1 MLHIVTASNAAAYQ
15 SEMHEALKLRHRVFV
30 EEKKWTEL
38 DRGDGLELDQFDT
51 PDAVHML
58 YTDPAGSVLGYQRML
73 PTTKPHLLSE
83 VMPFLCEGERP
94 VGTHIWEW
102 TRYAVD
108 KDHRDRGR
116 MLSPVGLALLT
127 GIVEWG
133 LETGTNTI
141 IIQMNPLWLLRLVQM
156 RFKTTPLGFPLE
168 LSGEATIAI
177 TAEFNRNTLAFLHEL
192 RGSDS
197 SVFYTPGAALLKTA

>member
-1 MLHIVTASNAAAYQ
+1 MLHIVTAANASAYQ
-15 SEMHEALKLRHRVFV
+15 LEMQEALRLRHRVFV

-51 PDAVHML
+51 ADAVHMI
-58 YTDPAGSVLGYQRML
+58 YTDPSGAVLGYQRML
-73 PTTKPHLLSE
+73 PTTKPHLLSD
-83 VMPFLCEGERP
+83 VMPSLCEGERP
-94 VGTHIWEW
+94 VGPHIWEW

-108 KDHRDRGR
+108 KEHRDRGR

-133 LETGTNTI
+133 LETGSNTI

-156 RFKTTPLGFPLE
+156 RFKTTPLGFPQE

-177 TAEFNRNTLAFLHEL
+177 TAEFNRRTLAFLHEL

-197 SVFYTPGAALLKTA
+197 SVFYKPESLLRKSA